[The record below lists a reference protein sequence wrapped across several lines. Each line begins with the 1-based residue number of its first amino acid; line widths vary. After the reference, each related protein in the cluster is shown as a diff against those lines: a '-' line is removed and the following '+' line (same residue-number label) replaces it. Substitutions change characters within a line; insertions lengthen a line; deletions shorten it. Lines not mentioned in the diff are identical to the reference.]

1 MTYEGANNML
11 EKKIIID
18 GIETNYC
25 AKEDGTIWNLK
36 TGRELKGTLA
46 RNDYKSVQLSFNGKL
61 KSFMTH
67 RLIAEAF
74 CNNPNGYTIVSHK
87 DGDPYN
93 NVASNLE
100 WVQVQ
105 EKRKMQEK
113 KTEAQKEIDIKI
125 EEGWKC
131 LSWISPNYYINNGG
145 VIWNSK
151 TKKISQPSLRNGY
164 ERVNLLS
171 SKLSVH
177 RLVYEAFVGEIPDGC
192 VIDHIDGNRSNN
204 NISNLRLI
212 TQSENVKNAMK
223 NGHKCQVPVLQFD
236 KQNNFIKEYNNI
248 QEAADAM
255 SVTHAAVRSAIKRGG
270 TCKGYYW
277 KKKD

>member
-1 MTYEGANNML
+1 ML

-46 RNDYKSVQLSFNGKL
+46 RNEYRSVQLSINGKL
-61 KSFMTH
+61 KTFMTH

-74 CNNPNGYTIVSHK
+74 CDNPNDYTIVSHK
-87 DGDPYN
+87 DGNPYN
-93 NVASNLE
+93 NAANNLE

-105 EKRKMQEK
+105 ERRKIQEK
-113 KTEAQKEIDIKI
+113 KTKIQNEIIVKI
-125 EEGWKC
+125 EDGWKC
-131 LSWISPNYYINNGG
+131 LSWINSNYYISNCGE
-145 VIWNSK
+145 IWNSK
-151 TKKISQPSLRNGY
+151 TKKNLSLESRNGY
-164 ERVNLLS
+164 KRIKIGNS
-171 SKLSVH
+171 QCSIH
-177 RLVYEAFVGEIPDGC
+177 RLVYEAFIGEIPEGY
-192 VIDHIDGNRSNN
+192 VIDHIDGNRANN
-204 NISNLRLI
+204 NVSNLRLI

-236 KQNNFIKEYNNI
+236 KQNNFIKEYSNI
-248 QEAADAM
+248 QEAANAVG
-255 SVTHAAVRSAIKRGG
+255 VTHAAVRSAIGRGG

-277 KKKD
+277 KRKD